1 MIRFRLGQSWKH
13 EPGGDEP
20 QDALSLELDGVD
32 LLQGAGD
39 EPLTRAVPA
48 VVDALTSLVLAG
60 ERAGQVSLTEAE
72 LELCLFRKAGHDVE
86 LSVVS
91 LGRSAKLLRGPL
103 TLDLLEL
110 SQAAARCGEALLRDV
125 REKAPELARA
135 QRLTHLSSASRRLL
149 AAEAAKELAAHDPG
163 AFSHLEV
170 PRGNALGFRIE
181 DGAGRMLTWKR
192 KGHAPLPPLLVS
204 GELTA
209 ADGRVERG
217 LPFLMIL
224 EASRRASAMGESELV
239 ALGPSMATTPAEVF
253 TLGLKLCF
261 ALSSR
266 HPALA
271 VNPYVEA
278 LTERC
283 QEGLAVLRQ
292 PTPALAPGRGRAR
305 ASKSRALNKQLTGP
319 GALRRLRFATR
330 WEKETPGLEGEGEL
344 WLASKGP
351 VVVTQH
357 SAMAFHTDGR
367 VLYRR
372 VEAGG
377 LNISDDGRA
386 LVTKNGRLLFFEGG
400 GKEARWLRDYDGPQL
415 KGPIFRREGSLLVS
429 LANRGV
435 TCFSQATGAEQWR
448 VDPARAQTG
457 HLSVHGDRVLL
468 ATDTGALLGLDLVG
482 GVTRFRIRASL
493 PFTAPVVAAGKRLLA
508 LLARGERSALIA
520 ADVTTGTLL
529 WSKELQLE
537 RPSAPV
543 MFRGRVLLA
552 GRRTGKVW
560 LQAFSRAGEQLWE
573 RALPLEGS
581 RLFVVGLANGALV
594 QDSRGAAAFVSSD
607 GQIDWVLGTA
617 GVELPHR
624 VAPACARGVAVL
636 AGETVRAVDPRSG
649 RLLAEVKVG
658 PALTALAADRQLN
671 LFLLME
677 NGLLRALKLAA
688 QLSVV

>member
-13 EPGGDEP
+13 ETGGDEP

-48 VVDALTSLVLAG
+48 VVEAVSALVLGG

-72 LELCLFRKAGHDVE
+72 LELCLFRRGGPDVE
-86 LSVVS
+86 LSVLS
-91 LGRSAKLLRGPL
+91 LGRSARVLRGPL

-110 SQAAARCGEALLRDV
+110 GQAAARCGEALLRDV
-125 REKAPELARA
+125 REKAPELARS
-135 QRLTHLSSASRRLL
+135 QRMTQLQTASRRLV
-149 AAEAAKELAAHDPG
+149 AAQHAKDVAATDPG
-163 AFSHLEV
+163 LFSHLESA
-170 PRGNALGFRIE
+170 RGQALGFRLE
-181 DGAGRMLTWKR
+181 DGVGRSLAWRR
-192 KGHAPLPPLLVS
+192 KSLAALPPLLIG
-204 GELTA
+204 GELLA
-209 ADGRVERG
+209 ADGRVEKG

-261 ALSSR
+261 ALTSR
-266 HPALA
+266 NPALS

-278 LTERC
+278 LAERC

-292 PTPALAPGRGRAR
+292 PTPAHGPSGGRPRAKR
-305 ASKSRALNKQLTGP
+305 SAGKRLTGP

-344 WLASKGP
+344 WLAAKGP
-351 VVVTQH
+351 IVVTQH

-367 VLYRR
+367 VLHRR

-377 LNISDDGRA
+377 LNVSDDGRA
-386 LVTKNGRLLFFEGG
+386 LVTNKGRLLFFEGN

-415 KGPIFRREGSLLVS
+415 KGPIFRVGGSLLVS

-435 TCFSQATGAEQWR
+435 ACFSEATGAEQWR

-457 HLSVHGDRVLL
+457 HVSVHGDRVLL
-468 ATDTGALLGLDLVG
+468 ATDTGALLGLDLSG

-520 ADVTTGTLL
+520 ADLTTGTLL

-552 GRRTGKVW
+552 GRRGGKVW
-560 LQAFSRAGEQLWE
+560 LQAFSRGGEQLWE
-573 RALPLEGS
+573 RVLPLEGS
-581 RLFVVGLANGALV
+581 RLFVLGLSHGALV
-594 QDSRGAAAFVSSD
+594 QDSRGAATFVSSD

-617 GVELPHR
+617 GIELPHR
-624 VAPACARGVAVL
+624 VGPAHARGVVVL

-658 PALTALAADRQLN
+658 PALTALGADRQLN
-671 LFLLME
+671 LYLLME
-677 NGLLRALKLAA
+677 NGLLKALKLAA